1 MEEDLKELILYENLV
16 VLKKIELVL
25 ENNNIRFMVRSF
37 EDSAYNGLFTL
48 SKGKGKL
55 FVFEKDH
62 KKACEVLKK
71 EKIL

>member
-55 FVFEKDH
+55 FVFEKDY